1 MLSALKFFRI
11 GNGQLAI
18 FNTYD
23 TININQIDNLLKKVD
38 HKYRLPKITSCS
50 DFYRASKN
58 KLTLIMD
65 CGTPTKE
72 KTHAGTLSFEFSHLS
87 EKIVVNC
94 GSPFVNNKNWH
105 DAMRST
111 AAHSTLNINE
121 INSSDIFF
129 EKDTTTRIAKTHSSQ
144 FNDNDN
150 ICIDSYHT
158 GYRSLFGLL
167 HRRLIHID
175 QKKTDSKGRR
185 FFNL

>member
-1 MLSALKFFRI
+1 MLSTLKFSRI

-121 INSSDIFF
+121 INSSDIF
-129 EKDTTTRIAKTHSSQ
+129 
-144 FNDNDN
+144 
-150 ICIDSYHT
+150 
-158 GYRSLFGLL
+158 
-167 HRRLIHID
+167 
-175 QKKTDSKGRR
+175 
-185 FFNL
+185 